1 MRGGKIKIATFPAV
15 PLLVLLCLTNL
26 AAAPPSPPKT
36 APAWELSDL
45 NGKPIRLSDFGGKI
59 VVLNFWATWC
69 PPCRREVPALIAF
82 QKEYADKGVQVVGVS
97 MDKQGAT
104 EVASFA
110 KKMGIN
116 YPIVLGDQKMSEAYG
131 GIEGIPTT
139 FIIDRQGNV
148 VTAME
153 GETSRAMLESTV
165 KPLLGR

>member
-1 MRGGKIKIATFPAV
+1 MAGCKIKIAAFFTG
-15 PLLVLLCLTNL
+15 PLLGAFYLTNL
-26 AAAPPSPPKT
+26 AAAPQSPRKI

-104 EVASFA
+104 EGASFA

-116 YPIVLGDQKMSEAYG
+116 YPIVLGDQKLSDAYG

-139 FIIDRQGNV
+139 FIIDRRGAV

-153 GETSRAMLESTV
+153 GETTRAMLESTV